1 MKVRLM
7 SIVLLMMGTAACTEA
22 QMRIDPSKMN
32 YLLNTKTNN
41 ILYRDTVY
49 RGSREFRMLFER
61 TGDPDLMHLYKR
73 HQTSKIMSQVLTLAG
88 TVAIVLGVSEI
99 SSGNNDQKTPGW
111 LLVTGGFVSATY
123 GGYLLLKSQ
132 QQLLQAVTVF
142 NARHNTASLGI
153 GVSSSKLGLV
163 YKF

>member
-1 MKVRLM
+1 MKARWM
-7 SIVLLMMGTAACTEA
+7 GIVLLLLGTVTCVEA
-22 QMRIDPSKMN
+22 QMKIDPSKMN

-61 TGDPDLMHLYKR
+61 TGDQDIIRLYKR
-73 HQTSKIMSQVLTLAG
+73 HQTSKIMSQVLTFAG
-88 TVAIVLGVSEI
+88 TFAIAFGVAEI
-99 SSGNNDQKTPGW
+99 SAGNNDQKTQGW
-111 LLVTGGFVSATY
+111 LLTAGGFVTATY
-123 GGYLLLKSQ
+123 AGYLMLKSQ

-153 GVSSSKLGLV
+153 GVSQHRLGLV

>member
-7 SIVLLMMGTAACTEA
+7 SVVLLLLGSITVVEA

-61 TGDPDLMHLYKR
+61 TGDPDIMRLYKR
-73 HQTSKIMSQVLTLAG
+73 HQTSKIMSQVLTFAG
-88 TVAIVLGVSEI
+88 TFAIVFGVTDI

-111 LLVTGGFVSATY
+111 LLVTGGFVTATY
-123 GGYLLLKSQ
+123 GGYLMLKSQ

-153 GVSSSKLGLV
+153 GVSQNRLGLV